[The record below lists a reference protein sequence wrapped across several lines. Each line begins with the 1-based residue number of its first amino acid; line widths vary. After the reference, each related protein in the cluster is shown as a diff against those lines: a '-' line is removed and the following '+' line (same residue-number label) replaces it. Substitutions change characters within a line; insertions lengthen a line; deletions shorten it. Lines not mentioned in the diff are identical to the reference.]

1 MKTNVCQ
8 YAAIYGRDGTA
19 WAVSDNWPGLH
30 TYEQEQDTEAGVQ
43 TVLVNEWEIVD
54 KVSMGQRM
62 PGIRIGK
69 EKYTFVRF
77 DPQFK
82 SAHLVKTKGGATL
95 VKTNKAVIIGT
106 WTQELDMS
114 NGKCQNQGDCSMQVE
129 DMADYLRE
137 KGF

>member
-1 MKTNVCQ
+1 MCQ

-77 DPQFK
+77 DP
-82 SAHLVKTKGGATL
+82 
-95 VKTNKAVIIGT
+95 
-106 WTQELDMS
+106 
-114 NGKCQNQGDCSMQVE
+114 
-129 DMADYLRE
+129 
-137 KGF
+137 